1 MIFQTKRTSERESER
16 KIKLTFE
23 ICDDILI
30 YFEEKER
37 SGALQEILAVFFYWA
52 KRISCS
58 YFLIKSRTTCNTLRS
73 MKRPRI
79 ISKKSIFIA
88 PSTSRHAARSKEIAG
103 NGGRKKTLF
112 VSFFFFVIPRR
123 IHRGM
128 YETSWEIVTMEEKQQ
143 QKQKQKTL
151 NNKRGRGRKES
162 RFSQEVSF
170 FFKEQH
176 WWKLLMYNAQR
187 LNIFSYQIPKYC
199 LGFARQATK
208 TTKQVEKNT
217 RCPKRQQEGLRCW
230 LKRYNLLAGEKQ
242 NQSLIHP
249 VSSLKSVF
257 QTDVFFLWREHTI
270 CSFCPEFV
278 FVGCRNAAFCI
289 QVSRLSVNHI

>member
-1 MIFQTKRTSERESER
+1 MRVRECVR

-37 SGALQEILAVFFYWA
+37 SGALQEILAGFLLSQENL
-52 KRISCS
+52 SCS

-123 IHRGM
+123 IHRG
-128 YETSWEIVTMEEKQQ
+128 
-143 QKQKQKTL
+143 
-151 NNKRGRGRKES
+151 
-162 RFSQEVSF
+162 
-170 FFKEQH
+170 
-176 WWKLLMYNAQR
+176 
-187 LNIFSYQIPKYC
+187 KY
-199 LGFARQATK
+199 K
-208 TTKQVEKNT
+208 TT
-217 RCPKRQQEGLRCW
+217 
-230 LKRYNLLAGEKQ
+230 
-242 NQSLIHP
+242 
-249 VSSLKSVF
+249 
-257 QTDVFFLWREHTI
+257 
-270 CSFCPEFV
+270 
-278 FVGCRNAAFCI
+278 
-289 QVSRLSVNHI
+289 